1 MGWFQ
6 RDPTVLIEHDSVN
19 GLSYDMKKNFSG
31 LSQDVEGF
39 KFYLKGEVTYT
50 AVSVSQFELNF

>member
-6 RDPTVLIEHDSVN
+6 RDPTVLIEHDFVN

-39 KFYLKGEVTYT
+39 KFYLKGEVTDT
-50 AVSVSQFELNF
+50 VVSVSQFELNF